1 VAARDLHGLAIAR
14 ELDFGV
20 GVHGLENGRPVAGC
34 RGDLRLGRSTDQVA
48 HARINRAST
57 RFRGRV
63 LEVSSQEGALGAF
76 LLY

>member
-1 VAARDLHGLAIAR
+1 VAARNLHRLAIAR

-34 RGDLRLGRSTDQVA
+34 RGVSRLGRSTDQVA
-48 HARINRAST
+48 HARINPVWP

-63 LEVSSQEGALGAF
+63 PAVSSPEDAQAAF